1 MHNEV
6 QDLCPVMCTTIIPF
20 NTKIKGFSD
29 LNGAFPQKSIRGNL
43 YDMVLY
49 DCNINSILD
58 KPIKNR
64 RVATICEAFLNI
76 HNMIKSIGSNPKFY
90 IMDNDCSSDL
100 TEAIKIHSSLSTGSI
115 AHAQTKFSVTVHYNL
130 Q

>member
-1 MHNEV
+1 MV
-6 QDLCPVMCTTIIPF
+6 I
-20 NTKIKGFSD
+20 
-29 LNGAFPQKSIRGNL
+29 
-43 YDMVLY
+43 YDY
-49 DCNINSILD
+49 DSNAILD

-64 RVATICEAFLNI
+64 RVETICDAFLNI
-76 HNMIKSIGSNPKFY
+76 HNMLKSIGSNPKFY

-100 TEAIKIHSSLSTGSI
+100 TEAMKIHSSLSTGSI